1 MRRVGILL
9 SDPVRVFE
17 YAVAFEVWGVDRTD
31 RGVPEFEVRVC
42 GPRRAGVHLG
52 AGVICVPDHD
62 LDGLDT
68 CDLVIVPGNEHRTEP
83 RREEYPDDMLAA
95 LRRAHDR
102 GATIASLCS
111 GAFVLAA
118 AGLLDGRRATAHW
131 LDTDDLARDY
141 PNVEVDANVL
151 FVGDGSI
158 WTSAGS
164 AAGIDLCL
172 HLVRLDHGAAVATEI
187 ARTMVTAPFRPGGQA
202 QFIGNPVPASPA
214 DPGDTLG
221 RLRGR
226 VLDDLRHPWT
236 VAELAALAGMSERS
250 FARHFVRS
258 TGTSPRQWLSTQ
270 RVLAAQ
276 RLLEMGDLSIAA
288 IARHCGFGTALTLR
302 QHFTRQ
308 VGVAPRD
315 YRAAFRGANPRIPG
329 TAARRE

>member
-9 SDPVRVFE
+9 FDPVRVFE
-17 YAVAFEVWGVDRTD
+17 YAVAFEIWGVDRTG
-31 RGVPEFEVRVC
+31 RGVPAFEVRVC
-42 GPRRAGVHLG
+42 GPRRAGVDLG
-52 AGVICVPDHD
+52 AGVVCVPDHD

-68 CDLVIVPGNEHRTEP
+68 CDLVVVPGNEQRTEP
-83 RREEYPDDMLAA
+83 RREVFPDDVLEA
-95 LRRAHDR
+95 LRSAHRR

-131 LDTDDLARDY
+131 LDTEDLARRY
-141 PNVEVDANVL
+141 PKVTVDANVL

-172 HLVRLDHGAAVATEI
+172 HLVRLDHGAAAAGEI
-187 ARTMVTAPFRPGGQA
+187 ARTMVTAPFRSGGQA
-202 QFIGNPVPASPA
+202 QFISNPVPASPTEQ
-214 DPGDTLG
+214 GDSLG
-221 RLRGR
+221 RLRDL

-250 FARHFVRS
+250 FARHFVRG
-258 TGTSPRQWLSTQ
+258 TGTSPLRWLAGQ

-276 RLLEMGDLSIAA
+276 RLLEIGDLSIAA
-288 IARHCGFGTALTLR
+288 IARECGFGSPLTLR
-302 QHFTRQ
+302 QHFTRH

-315 YRAAFRGANPRIPG
+315 YRAAFRGGRGRPTANGGIG
-329 TAARRE
+329 